1 MNLVNCETNDR
12 WFNSTSTFE
21 FYIKAFTDSGNN
33 NQQTI
38 KVDFSQMVAWDCSLD
53 NQNLPT
59 LQSIIPPMNITLDWE
74 NDLSRWVNRTSPLA
88 KDLQRLDLPLF
99 RFSGETYRRIKQICF
114 FEVKYYENNYAGFDY
129 GCDKYKI
136 TRED

>member
-59 LQSIIPPMNITLDWE
+59 LQSIIPPMNVTLDWE
-74 NDLSRWVNRTSPLA
+74 NDLSRWVNRTSP
-88 KDLQRLDLPLF
+88 
-99 RFSGETYRRIKQICF
+99 
-114 FEVKYYENNYAGFDY
+114 
-129 GCDKYKI
+129 
-136 TRED
+136 